1 MVSLPKP
8 IAFRTDSLLVKVTL
22 GALIYFVPQ
31 DLALLGLGAAA
42 GRAKSRNTNAPVALD
57 DPKKGLDNYLKSRG
71 ITQEKVNV
79 KEGRS
84 QWEVKL
90 KSVYQ

>member
-1 MVSLPKP
+1 MASLPKP
-8 IAFRTDSLLVKVTL
+8 IAFRSDSLLVKVTI

-31 DLALLGLGAAA
+31 DIALLGLGAVA
-42 GRAKSRNTNAPVALD
+42 GRAKSRNSNAPVALA
-57 DPKKGLDNYLKSRG
+57 DPKKGVESYLKSRG
-71 ITQEKVNV
+71 ISEENVNI

-84 QWEVKL
+84 NWEVKL